1 VCRFSSPFNNFQAHE
16 SVHGGSE
23 FSATSS
29 FNSLSNSD
37 IAPGTQLANLSLP
50 LQRKRNIPKSDDP
63 DFQQGSWAK
72 LCHDVGIPLG
82 PFQDSNVTFT
92 RVSKILSL
100 CPKMQRIPAML
111 LFIKSAR
118 LSDDG
123 LFALVKDPSGEMD
136 AAVHYSVLDEY
147 KSDLVQG
154 SSLIIRNACLLSV
167 SSKRQIINIVLKNVV
182 CVQPPVSVHLPTQ
195 VVPNTALS
203 ADDHSASHYSSFQKL
218 RDLQAPLSARQVS
231 QAHTSN
237 ASFDSSAAACSPI
250 SPFPRS
256 RASASSGV
264 IDRFE
269 QGVPSQVEDNNP
281 ENSMRS
287 VTESASSSSVSSQ
300 AFVLQRV
307 VPGLSQYLAA
317 KRAREEAAATQIGR
331 PPAPPAIESMHA
343 QVVSAAPQH
352 ASAWQVSQSNV
363 PLGDS
368 MNCASSSGRSVGS
381 ASSAASSRG
390 GAVPRW
396 QSPVAAHVPSSR
408 LCDPDDESALDV
420 D

>member
-1 VCRFSSPFNNFQAHE
+1 
-16 SVHGGSE
+16 VHGGSE
-23 FSATSS
+23 FSATGS
-29 FNSLSNSD
+29 FNSLSNSE
-37 IAPGTQLANLSLP
+37 IAPGTQLSNLSLP
-50 LQRKRNIPKSDDP
+50 LQRKRNIPKPDDS

-92 RVSKILSL
+92 RISKILSL

-111 LFIKSAR
+111 LFIKSVR

-123 LFALVKDPSGEMD
+123 VFALVKDPSGEMD

-182 CVQPPVSVHLPTQ
+182 CVQPPASVHLPTQ

-203 ADDHSASHYSSFQKL
+203 ADDHSASYYSSFQKL

-231 QAHTSN
+231 QAHVSN
-237 ASFDSSAAACSPI
+237 ASFDSPAAACSPV
-250 SPFPRS
+250 SPFPQS
-256 RASASSGV
+256 RASASLGV
-264 IDRFE
+264 IDHFE
-269 QGVPSQVEDNNP
+269 QGVPSQVEDNNI
-281 ENSMRS
+281 ENSLRS

-317 KRAREEAAATQIGR
+317 KRAREEAAATPICR
-331 PPAPPAIESMHA
+331 PSAPLAIESMHA
-343 QVVSAAPQH
+343 QLVSAVPQH

-363 PLGDS
+363 PLRDS